1 MKTYTTIKKEYK
13 SLYKTYYKKLKEYQ
27 DLMFELPAG
36 PMAYFAV
43 FLQYLRDVYLLA
55 DERIA
60 TSTEYSNPV
69 VETLTEALL
78 NYDSYRISTD
88 KHDKAIY
95 DLSRLAEG
103 EDRTELEKVAQK
115 WAEEK
120 MKFFNAFWDMVKKY
134 YLMWLRG
141 NKACN

>member
-78 NYDSYRISTD
+78 N
-88 KHDKAIY
+88 
-95 DLSRLAEG
+95 
-103 EDRTELEKVAQK
+103 
-115 WAEEK
+115 
-120 MKFFNAFWDMVKKY
+120 
-134 YLMWLRG
+134 
-141 NKACN
+141 